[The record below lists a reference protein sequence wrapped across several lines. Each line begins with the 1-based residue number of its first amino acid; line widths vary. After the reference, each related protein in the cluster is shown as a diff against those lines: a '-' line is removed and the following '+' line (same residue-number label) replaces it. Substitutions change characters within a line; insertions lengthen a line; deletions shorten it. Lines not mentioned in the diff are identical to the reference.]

1 MDWLRQIPI
10 GQYVDTSDGGGASWL
25 QRLDPRLKLAW
36 TLAFLVTPVMAGPR
50 WRLSLVAL
58 LLLVTLLSGVPARI
72 WRRSMPALLGFATL
86 VGLFSLVL
94 PASPAP
100 RADLQRPPGEI
111 VLVPAVGTRAP
122 RPAPETVT
130 PKAPTTLN
138 PTPVEPPPASPP
150 PGGSAER
157 LGLPWELARW
167 GPSSLG
173 PITLGPV
180 VVTRKSAELA
190 INASTLLFTVV
201 HSANLLL
208 LTTAPEALVWAI
220 DWWLRPLAWLGWPME
235 RLGFTLLLALRFLPL
250 VQEELQNLLRAL
262 ATRAVSFRSLGWK
275 PGLALLLAV
284 GERLLANVLLRS
296 EQGAEALIARGG
308 RWLPP
313 DRLHPPQ
320 SPPPLPTLAAGL
332 ALALLLALRWR
343 LGAL

>member
-10 GQYVDTSDGGGASWL
+10 GQYVDTSEMEGSGWL

-50 WRLSLVAL
+50 WRLALVGI
-58 LLLVTLLSGVPARI
+58 LLLVTLLSGVPSRI
-72 WRRSMPALLGFATL
+72 WRRSMPALLAFAAL
-86 VGLFSLVL
+86 VGLLSLVL
-94 PASPAP
+94 PAAP
-100 RADLQRPPGEI
+100 TASGDLQRPPGEI
-111 VLVPAVGTRAP
+111 LLTPTTPPTPAST
-122 RPAPETVT
+122 RPA
-130 PKAPTTLN
+130 
-138 PTPVEPPPASPP
+138 
-150 PGGSAER
+150 ER
-157 LGLPWELARW
+157 TGLAWELVRW
-167 GPSSLG
+167 GPLSAG
-173 PITLGPV
+173 PLSLGPV

-190 INASTLLFTVV
+190 INASSLLFTVV

-262 ATRAVSFRSLGWK
+262 ATRAVNIRSLGWK
-275 PGLALLLAV
+275 AALGLVLAV

-296 EQGAEALIARGG
+296 EQGAEALMARGG

-313 DRLHPPQ
+313 DRLHQPEPI
-320 SPPPLPTLAAGL
+320 SPLPTLISGL
-332 ALALLLALRWR
+332 ALVGLLGMRWWVGR
-343 LGAL
+343 S